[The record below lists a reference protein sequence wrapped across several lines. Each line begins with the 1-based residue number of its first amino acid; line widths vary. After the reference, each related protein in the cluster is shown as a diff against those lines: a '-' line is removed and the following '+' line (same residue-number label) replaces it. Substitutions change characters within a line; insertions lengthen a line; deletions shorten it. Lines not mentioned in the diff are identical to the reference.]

1 MSYHLFVQPLD
12 CKYDFLEDIGRESRE
27 IYEHR
32 VKSFEVLSVKTL
44 PEHLPLRP
52 RSFLAK
58 FFMKGRKMIYFN
70 DLYEALKADFKYDSE
85 KIRLFVLPH
94 LIIGFGY
101 DLAGFY
107 FGSNLSI
114 VSTYGMKEKYLRQS
128 CVGVSL
134 HEIGHNVGLRH
145 CRVNGCL
152 MKAPCKP
159 KNFYAGIYKLCAE
172 HKNQILKPAFN
183 KEFTEETYM
192 WTRKTHNKEGLT
204 AGKHN

>member
-1 MSYHLFVQPLD
+1 L
-12 CKYDFLEDIGRESRE
+12 K
-27 IYEHR
+27 
-32 VKSFEVLSVKTL
+32 
-44 PEHLPLRP
+44 P

-58 FFMKGRKMIYFN
+58 FFMKGKKMVYFN
-70 DLYEALKADFKYDSE
+70 DLHELLKADWRYDSE

-101 DLAGFY
+101 DFAGFY
-107 FGSNLSI
+107 FGSNSSI

-145 CRVNGCL
+145 CKVNNCL

-159 KNFYAGIYKLCAE
+159 KNFYAGIYRLCEE
-172 HKNQILKPAFN
+172 HKNQVLNSSLKPAFHG
-183 KEFTEETYM
+183 EFTEETHI
-192 WTRKTHNKEGLT
+192 WSKNT
-204 AGKHN
+204 